1 MIGEKREIKET
12 IEKKS
17 DEPFKIIF
25 EFVNNNT
32 GVKNMHRKVSKNKEC
47 KELKEKPNELNNKGF
62 REAKDISGKSPI
74 HKAAALK
81 SKFEKEQISKE
92 VAIIPVDNELEEPI
106 YPAGKKENEESVNL
120 RYKDSQNETLLEKV
134 FAYEKLSGITIPLDF
149 ESDSGTDYSGS
160 FILSVKKSEID
171 KFRAFMKDDFEEI
184 PFSETADQKI
194 EEIQSKRSS
203 RAIAIDKSITASRV
217 GLKEN
222 PIDLKEWAES
232 PNTLDLLDV
241 DSGEE

>member
-1 MIGEKREIKET
+1 
-12 IEKKS
+12 
-17 DEPFKIIF
+17 
-25 EFVNNNT
+25 
-32 GVKNMHRKVSKNKEC
+32 MHRKVSKNKEC

-74 HKAAALK
+74 HKATALK

-106 YPAGKKENEESVNL
+106 DPAGNDKKEDEGSVIL
-120 RYKDSQNETLLEKV
+120 RYKDSENETLLEKV
-134 FAYEKLSGITIPLDF
+134 FAYEKLSGTTIPLDF

-160 FILSVKKSEID
+160 FILSIKKSEID

-184 PFSETADQKI
+184 PYSETADQKI
-194 EEIQSKRSS
+194 KDVQSRRSN

-217 GLKEN
+217 GRKDN
-222 PIDLKEWAES
+222 PIDLKDWSEN
-232 PNTLDLLDV
+232 PNTLDLLGV
-241 DSGEE
+241 DAGEE